1 MAIFYYFL
9 KSSNISVLSL
19 VFSSTDLMIL
29 AGVPATTTPAGT
41 SSTTTEPAATTE
53 PFPILT
59 PSRH

>member
-53 PFPILT
+53 PFQF
-59 PSRH
+59 